1 MGERTVGPLTAK
13 LDGKVPAAVWVSALD
28 DAPIAS
34 SKRLLLTHVADVQDE
49 GTVYADGTKKVL
61 LKWGR
66 LPHLMRRS
74 AAEVTVVFEDA
85 KPCTV
90 YALSS
95 DGSRRG
101 EVPVIQK
108 GGKVSFVANTARDP
122 AEATCYYEII
132 RIWYN

>member
-1 MGERTVGPLTAK
+1 M
-13 LDGKVPAAVWVSALD
+13 D
-28 DAPIAS
+28 S
-34 SKRLLLTHVADVQDE
+34 SKRPETMARITTKELADAFIEEQVALVREQ
-49 GTVYADGTKKVL
+49 VGTKKVL

-101 EVPVIQK
+101 EVPVVQK

>member
-1 MGERTVGPLTAK
+1 MNKTIAFLAFA
-13 LDGKVPAAVWVSALD
+13 AAVTSTTLPASASTFTVTGSG
-28 DAPIAS
+28 S
-34 SKRLLLTHVADVQDE
+34 SFTISRSGDT
-49 GTVYADGTKKVL
+49 
-61 LKWGR
+61 
-66 LPHLMRRS
+66 S

-108 GGKVSFVANTARDP
+108 GGKVSFVANTARDS

>member
-1 MGERTVGPLTAK
+1 M
-13 LDGKVPAAVWVSALD
+13 PAAVWVSALD

-74 AAEVTVVFEDA
+74 AAEVTIAFDDA
-85 KPCTV
+85 WFCKI
-90 YALSS
+90 YALAA
-95 DGSRRG
+95 DGTRRG
-101 EVPVIQK
+101 EVP
-108 GGKVSFVANTARDP
+108 GELELDGKVSFVANTARDP
-122 AEATCYYEII
+122 AEATCYYEIV
-132 RIWYN
+132 RFP